1 MTFTMRADG
10 SSKFAS
16 GNQWGYFPSLALAW
30 RISDEAFMR
39 NSQEWL
45 SNLKLR
51 LSIGT
56 AGNNRI
62 PSGSLETTYSLAGS
76 GDKHIYF
83 NNTSSVVLQRGKN
96 LSNPNLKWETTL
108 TRNIGLDFGFWN
120 GRLSGSLDAYWNT
133 TKDLLM
139 QTTLPKGAGYEFQ
152 YQNFGQTSNKGIEL
166 ALDAILV
173 DQKISV

>member
-1 MTFTMRADG
+1 MGILPITSFSMAYIRRSFHENA
-10 SSKFAS
+10 
-16 GNQWGYFPSLALAW
+16 
-30 RISDEAFMR
+30 
-39 NSQEWL
+39 QEWL